1 MQYVIMRS
9 VKNTSHQYHD
19 LPQEVH
25 GKTIKRVWL
34 LLDEP
39 KFLAN
44 NGVAIHHENAFLDD
58 HFHDWEQKGDKLRYY
73 AHSSAVDDVV
83 DIIVYFE

>member
-58 HFHDWEQKGDKLRYY
+58 DKLRYY